1 MAGGVQ
7 DFNKKIIE
15 EFRANQG
22 KVGGQFADAP
32 LLLLTTKGAKSG
44 LSRTNPL
51 AYLRDGDRYVVI
63 ASYAGAPTNPP
74 WYYNLLANP
83 KVRVEAGAESFDA
96 RAEVVKEPERSTLYQ
111 KMAAAMPVFSDYQ
124 RKTKRTIPV
133 IALRRSK
140 S

>member
-1 MAGGVQ
+1 MAGGVHV
-7 DFNKKIIE
+7 FNKKVIE

-22 KVGGQFADAP
+22 KVGGQFAGAT

-51 AYLRDGDRYVVI
+51 AYLRDGDRYIVI
-63 ASYAGAPTNPP
+63 ASFAGAPTNPP

-111 KMAAAMPVFSDYQ
+111 RMAAAMPVFSEYQ
-124 RKTKRTIPV
+124 RKTKRSIPV
-133 IALRRSK
+133 IALRRL
-140 S
+140 

>member
-1 MAGGVQ
+1 MAGGVHV
-7 DFNKKIIE
+7 FNKKVIE

-22 KVGGQFADAP
+22 KVGGQFAGVT

-51 AYLRDGDRYVVI
+51 AYLRDGDRYVII
-63 ASYAGAPTNPP
+63 ASFAGAPTNPP

-83 KVRVEAGAESFDA
+83 KVGVEAGAESFDA

-111 KMAAAMPVFSDYQ
+111 RMAAAMPVFSEYQ
-124 RKTKRTIPV
+124 RKTKRSIPV
-133 IALRRSK
+133 IALRRL
-140 S
+140 

>member
-1 MAGGVQ
+1 MAGGVHV
-7 DFNKKIIE
+7 FNKKVIE

-22 KVGGQFADAP
+22 KVGGQFAGAT

-51 AYLRDGDRYVVI
+51 AYLRDGDRYIVI
-63 ASYAGAPTNPP
+63 ASFAGAPTNPP

-111 KMAAAMPVFSDYQ
+111 RMAAAMPVFSEYQ
-124 RKTKRTIPV
+124 RKTKRIIPV
-133 IALRRSK
+133 IALRRL
-140 S
+140 